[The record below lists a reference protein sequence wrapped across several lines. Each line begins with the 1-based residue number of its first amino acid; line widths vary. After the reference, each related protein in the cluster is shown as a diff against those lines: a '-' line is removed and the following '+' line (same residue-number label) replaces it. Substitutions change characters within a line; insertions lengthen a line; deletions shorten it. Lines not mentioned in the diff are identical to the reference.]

1 MTPKQKDAEE
11 KMKVAESIFW
21 EANDALAKAQWAAA
35 EAKNKL
41 AAAQKAWR
49 AAQEKPE

>member
-21 EANDALAKAQWAAA
+21 EAKDALANAQWAAA
-35 EAKNKL
+35 DAKEKL
-41 AAAQKAWR
+41 AKAQKAWR
-49 AAQEKPE
+49 AAQENPE